1 MSVTKVSSAMQD
13 LTDDYAFSGT
23 VSGAGGGQ
31 VVQVVNVT
39 STARV
44 AGTTTIPHDDT
55 IPQNSEGTEMMT
67 LAITPTNSSNILR
80 IEAVI
85 FLTSSA
91 VGRYILVALFQD
103 STANAIAVN
112 PATYIVTAAPIGNSS
127 PLSHWMSAGSTSE
140 TTFKIRAGTN
150 DSATTAMNGNAGR
163 LYGGVCSSSITIT
176 EISA

>member
-112 PATYIVTAAPIGNSS
+112 PAL
-127 PLSHWMSAGSTSE
+127 PL
-140 TTFKIRAGTN
+140 
-150 DSATTAMNGNAGR
+150 
-163 LYGGVCSSSITIT
+163 
-176 EISA
+176 